1 MKRISFFPVLCLC
14 AVAFSSCKDRF
25 NESGA
30 EGRAISFSA
39 TAGFPSLLTK
49 TQYSG
54 EVTSDGGINY
64 ERINWTAGDKIAI
77 LSPEAMIYDQSAT
90 PWVPAPTS
98 TNPPF
103 SRAEYSISGTVTPDG
118 RYSRAGIV
126 GTGSGGILHWGSGEH
141 RFYGVYPSSYV
152 EFTTN
157 LNGAAADITVSI
169 PKNQGPASGVAPA
182 VSTSGGVTG
191 THVYPDMRN
200 AWMYSAQYAPESDK
214 PVQLFFS
221 PMVTA
226 FQISVRGLD
235 ATEVPLTRFELLSQ
249 RCGLQGPFVARVQA
263 SGVVDDTHLD
273 RMTVSY
279 SGGLDNRVA
288 GENDAV
294 WFTLPEGTV
303 VSSTKELTF
312 TLFTYPRGTY
322 AHPDYLD
329 GLSLRCVSGGT
340 TRELKLMDKDKNNWV
355 QFPAG
360 RKINIKGITL
370 PEQVSPWTFSV
381 TAEDWEEELSDVV
394 VSPVQMTEFETE
406 EGGILDGS
414 MVLDLVHPSD
424 ISHKGGV
431 STYGKVQSYHSLDGG
446 ATKTSVPWVVD
457 GIYATEEDALAGQNP
472 LSNSFVSKVETPD
485 DLNPNAAYYNRL
497 TITYSASSG
506 ALTRD
511 TGEEIDAWLMAQAEK
526 GSPSACQN
534 LANPANPGSYE
545 IAESANTYIVNAPGY
560 YRLPLV
566 VGNGIKNNQVNN
578 ARFTDG
584 LQKSENIITDIF
596 DYTLTSYW
604 DYLGN
609 RIGNGFTS
617 VTPNP
622 WLHKTSTGT
631 GTPTSAF
638 VVWEDV
644 DGLIEVADADYNLP
658 AGAVTSPDGGTTYW
672 LNFHIPSSAIRQ
684 GNAVLAVADG
694 NGDVMWSWLIW
705 VTNYVPNRVEVAE
718 NTGNKVDAKDVGQD
732 VVMDYF
738 MNYPTDREK
747 YPWTGRTLMARNLGW
762 VEHVKHYR
770 HAAEGVWLRIR
781 QDVGGGKVAAMR
793 VFRDEKIVKE
803 NLGRQPYF
811 QGGRKDAMQPVQM
824 GESVPVPVYGKYGGS
839 ARRLDDA
846 ANVGMGYL
854 IQHPEVFHT
863 GTRRFYANVVQNQ
876 AAEGALWGVNLG
888 YNSSSYT
895 YNRVVHKTIYDPS
908 PAGYTLSD
916 WGLYRGFGYSIT
928 TYPYINGDAYGGIQ
942 SAYAWVEGE
951 FEDGFWFYGREHN
964 YGEASIFYP
973 ATGYIT
979 QNGDVVSGRTKTLYW
994 TYRAYGFSFG
1004 NAFEFDE
1011 NSINQKTLR
1020 MKAGINEGYPRNCGA
1035 AIRPIRA
1042 RE

>member
-1 MKRISFFPVLCLC
+1 MKKFYIAALSLM
-14 AVAFSSCKDRF
+14 AVACGTKENPFSRTGDEIRF
-25 NESGA
+25 SAVSGA
-30 EGRAISFSA
+30 G
-39 TAGFPSLLTK
+39 TLTK
-49 TQYSG
+49 TEYSG
-54 EVTSDGGINY
+54 EESGGK
-64 ERINWTAGDKIAI
+64 ERIDWVAGDLVRIA
-77 LSPEAMIYDQSAT
+77 SDVAVHRNQASQHWADYK
-90 PWVPAPTS
+90 
-98 TNPPF
+98 
-103 SRAEYSISGTVTPDG
+103 ISGTITPD
-118 RYSRAGIV
+118 RAKSRASIEPAQNNGLV
-126 GTGSGGILHWGSGEH
+126 WGSGAH
-141 RFYGVYPSSYV
+141 QFFGVYPSSV
-152 EFTTN
+152 TLAE
-157 LNGAAADITVSI
+157 NGQASPAIAPVQSYSNKKATVWDAAEEIF
-169 PKNQGPASGVAPA
+169 
-182 VSTSGGVTG
+182 
-191 THVYPDMRN
+191 VYPNMDLALMAASVTASPGN
-200 AWMYSAQYAPESDK
+200 SVELVFK
-214 PVQLFFS
+214 
-221 PMVTA
+221 PMVTT
-226 FQISVRGLD
+226 FRFTVGGSD
-235 ATEVPLTRFELLSQ
+235 ADVTLQRMELSSSACALSGSFTAVLHAETNSDNSTIEYTVPDRSAQNDKVSFNLADKP
-249 RCGLQGPFVARVQA
+249 CVVN
-263 SGVVDDTHLD
+263 SG
-273 RMTVSY
+273 
-279 SGGLDNRVA
+279 
-288 GENDAV
+288 
-294 WFTLPEGTV
+294 
-303 VSSTKELTF
+303 KKLTF
-312 TLFTYPRGTY
+312 TLFVLPSSKQTAVIEGNGSAAIP
-322 AHPDYLD
+322 YLD
-329 GLSLRCVSGGT
+329 ELTLRFYTTVGGDNKVLALP
-340 TRELKLMDKDKNNWV
+340 LKYSASAESHAGESVK
-355 QFPAG
+355 FPAG
-360 RKINIKGITL
+360 KKIHIRGITV
-370 PEQVSPWTFSV
+370 PRQDNPWTFSV
-381 TAEDWEEELSDVV
+381 GVEDWGDELSDVV
-394 VSPVQMTEFETE
+394 VSPVEMTEFELE
-406 EGGILDGS
+406 EGGYLDGS
-414 MVLDLVHPSD
+414 MVLNLVHPND

-431 STYGKVQSYHSLDGG
+431 STYGRVQSYRSLDGG

-472 LSNSFVSKVETPD
+472 LSDSFVSQVETPD
-485 DLNPNAAYYNRL
+485 YLNSNVEYYNRL
-497 TITYSASSG
+497 TITYRESLG

-511 TGEEIDAWLMAQAEK
+511 TGEEIDAWLMAQAPV
-526 GSPSACQN
+526 GSPSAYQN

-578 ARFTDG
+578 ARFDDG
-584 LQKSENIITDIF
+584 LRKSENITDIF

-604 DYLGN
+604 DYRGN
-609 RIGNGFTS
+609 RIGNGLT
-617 VTPNP
+617 TEDPNP
-622 WLHKTSTGT
+622 WLHKTSVDA

-694 NGDVMWSWLIW
+694 NGAVMWSWLIW
-705 VTNYVPNRVEVAE
+705 VTNYVPKRVEVAE
-718 NTGNKVDAKDVGQD
+718 NIGTDDAEDVGQD
-732 VVMDYF
+732 VIKDYY
-738 MNYPTDREK
+738 MK
-747 YPWTGRTLMARNLGW
+747 YPIDTGSKVYSWTGRTLMARNLGW
-762 VEHVKHYR
+762 VEHVRHYR

-863 GTRRFYANVVQNQ
+863 GTRRQLDQ
-876 AAEGALWGVNLG
+876 TAEGALWGVNLG

-916 WGLYRGFGYSIT
+916 WGLYRGFGYSFT
-928 TYPYINGDAYGGIQ
+928 TYPYINGAYGEIQ
-942 SAYAWVEGE
+942 SAYAWVKGE

-979 QNGDVVSGRTKTLYW
+979 DNGDVVSGRTKTLYW

-1011 NSINQKTLR
+1011 NSKNQKTLR